1 MSVALWD
8 GVLENARTIGA
19 EGGVGLTSGWRRA
32 GRSARLRRK
41 VAIVAAAVLWSSG
54 ATAGSECNDIG
65 VVVDS
70 SFGSDQQFQNGVEPG
85 ADWTFDVTGLCT

>member
-19 EGGVGLTSGWRRA
+19 EGGVGLASGWRRA

-54 ATAGSECNDIG
+54 ATAGSGCDDIG
-65 VVVDS
+65 GVVDS
-70 SFGSDQQFQNGVEPG
+70 SFGSDQQFENRVEPR
-85 ADWTFDVTGLCT
+85 ADWTFDVTGLNT